1 MTAFMIYLLVGALWA
16 LICKLSGEIDK
27 QLENDPNLTN
37 SLAVQLGITLVIILF
52 WGPILVAWGLGKRKE
67 EDK

>member
-1 MTAFMIYLLVGALWA
+1 MTAFMIYLLAGLAWA

-37 SLAVQLGITLVIILF
+37 SLAVQLGITVVIIIF
-52 WGPILVAWGLGKRKE
+52 WGPILVAWGLGKRKGE
-67 EDK
+67 

>member
-1 MTAFMIYLLVGALWA
+1 MTTFMIYLLVGALWS

-37 SLAVQLGITLVIILF
+37 SLAIQLGITLVIILF
-52 WGPILVAWGLGKRKE
+52 WGPILVAW
-67 EDK
+67 D

>member
-1 MTAFMIYLLVGALWA
+1 MTAFMIYLLVGSLWG

-37 SLAVQLGITLVIILF
+37 SLAVQLGITLVIIIF
-52 WGPILVAWGLGKRKE
+52 WGPILVAWGLGKRKG

>member
-1 MTAFMIYLLVGALWA
+1 MTAFMIYLLIGALWS

-27 QLENDPNLTN
+27 ILESDDLMSNTLGWQIGMT
-37 SLAVQLGITLVIILF
+37 AVITLF
-52 WGPILVAWGLGKRKE
+52 WGPILVSLWLEKRKG